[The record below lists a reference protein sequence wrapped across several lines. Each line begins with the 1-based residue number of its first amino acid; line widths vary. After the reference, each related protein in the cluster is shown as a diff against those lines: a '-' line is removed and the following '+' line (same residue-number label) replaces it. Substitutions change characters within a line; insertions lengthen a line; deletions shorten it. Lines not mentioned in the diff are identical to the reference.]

1 MNLLLTI
8 VRRVVR
14 GGGPLCTL
22 ERCMC
27 HAQDKF
33 PYKNNE
39 AQRSTL
45 YLMITYRKFNEKASK
60 SSWYINVENKY

>member
-1 MNLLLTI
+1 MYIGALH
-8 VRRVVR
+8 VSCP
-14 GGGPLCTL
+14 G
-22 ERCMC
+22 
-27 HAQDKF
+27 QF
-33 PYKNNE
+33 PYENNE